1 MKISPYQGQKTK
13 FCQFEP
19 CGISLDMFEWVKWLV
34 LWNLSLIYIIM
45 MIREKKIGTLSTE
58 IAPTETKMVK
68 FGPKKAYHSTCTS
81 KAPNELCFGT

>member
-1 MKISPYQGQKTK
+1 MKKTK
-13 FCQFEP
+13 AKKRNFANLSHVV
-19 CGISLDMFEWVKWLV
+19 ISLDMFEWVKWLV

-68 FGPKKAYHSTCTS
+68 FGPKKAYHSTCTL